1 MMQGH
6 IGCDDELDAGMVE
19 EDVENALLLLDFKYD
34 LLFLSV
40 RDEVAFQSIERGLG
54 GNPKLE
60 VVSHGASVAS
70 SVSRSG
76 SSEVP

>member
-1 MMQGH
+1 
-6 IGCDDELDAGMVE
+6 MVE
-19 EDVENALLLLDFKYD
+19 EDAQNAHLLLYFKCD

-40 RDEVAFQSIERGLG
+40 CDEMAFQSVERGLG
-54 GNPKLE
+54 GNPKVE

-76 SSEVP
+76 LSELP

>member
-1 MMQGH
+1 MQWL

-19 EDVENALLLLDFKYD
+19 KDAQNAHLLLYFKCD

-40 RDEVAFQSIERGLG
+40 CDEMAFQSVERGFG

-70 SVSRSG
+70 SVHG
-76 SSEVP
+76 SPKGALD